1 MEEYTVLIVEDNQVA
16 LESLQCTIH
25 WEELGLRLIAVA
37 SDGKQGC
44 DMIRLH
50 HPDIVLAD
58 IHMPKMDGLAMMEAM
73 QEELEHSRV
82 IFITAYE
89 KIEYASRAIK
99 LSAFDFILKPVDN
112 EELIRSLL
120 RAKQSLDKDRDVALE
135 SQRKNAA
142 LCRFWLMSALT
153 ANSVKKAEDA
163 FVRFAKQKPNGYFL
177 ISAEAVGGVT
187 GPMLQRLDFM
197 EMPEGTE
204 IISTVLDGDL
214 VLYCGMLNDTAN
226 WQVLARDIA
235 GAIAQNIVELTVAV
249 SNLHSLYGEIPT
261 AYEEVRQTLLRHVI
275 YGRRTAVDFYGSQIA
290 NSSKQTRLVDLEQV
304 CGKLAQNIDSITA
317 EQVWQTVMEKSSGKL
332 RIVRIMLMF
341 FCTKAMQEKLN
352 SPQWVDTMD
361 ITVYD
366 ITKLDTLD
374 SARAW
379 LERFFDELKK
389 VKVTDIDPQTGLAQY
404 QRVEENGTTTI
415 VNTLTDATL
424 GNGENSYVNIGLSRA
439 PYWGGFTNTFNY
451 KNWELYVHMA
461 YNLHYKVVNT
471 LIQDYTNGR
480 TWASR
485 NLHKVPSR
493 WKIWEKPG
501 DQADIPMVNADPSF
515 IQDLGTETSF
525 AYMNASHLRIST
537 IRLSYS
543 FPQKWLRT
551 IPLQSAL
558 LSVSVDNVHTF
569 TSKDFA
575 GNDPENAGGWAAPRQ
590 IVFGVSATF

>member
-58 IHMPKMDGLAMMEAM
+58 IHMPKMDGLAMMEVM

-249 SNLHSLYGEIPT
+249 SNLHSLYGEIST

-352 SPQWVDTMD
+352 SPQWIDTMD

-389 VKVTDIDPQTGLAQY
+389 VNVPANSALVRSVLEYVREHVMEGLMLENVAAKFYVSPNHLSTLIRKETNVTYRQHVINAKMAVAKQMLDDTRM
-404 QRVEENGTTTI
+404 RVEDIAYAIGYENYISFYNVFRKT
-415 VNTLTDATL
+415 
-424 GNGENSYVNIGLSRA
+424 ENMSPTEYRFS
-439 PYWGGFTNTFNY
+439 
-451 KNWELYVHMA
+451 KNRE
-461 YNLHYKVVNT
+461 
-471 LIQDYTNGR
+471 
-480 TWASR
+480 
-485 NLHKVPSR
+485 
-493 WKIWEKPG
+493 
-501 DQADIPMVNADPSF
+501 
-515 IQDLGTETSF
+515 
-525 AYMNASHLRIST
+525 
-537 IRLSYS
+537 
-543 FPQKWLRT
+543 
-551 IPLQSAL
+551 
-558 LSVSVDNVHTF
+558 
-569 TSKDFA
+569 
-575 GNDPENAGGWAAPRQ
+575 
-590 IVFGVSATF
+590 